1 MMTLALLPIALV
13 LGWLG
18 TLLLSRDLAHLELKD
33 FVIAAG
39 GALCMGLVGVPQMG
53 IAVLGD
59 HGLRLAAMLPM
70 VLAAVLTLVAA
81 NLLRGRGFRCG
92 MRRTAVRLTAPTIP

>member
-1 MMTLALLPIALV
+1 MITLVLLPIALV

-18 TLLLSRDLAHLELKD
+18 TLFLSRDLARVELKD
-33 FVIAAG
+33 FVIAAA
-39 GALCMGLVGVPQMG
+39 GASCMGLVGMPQMG

-70 VLAAVLTLVAA
+70 VLAAILTLLIA
-81 NLLRGRGFRCG
+81 NLVRGRGIWCG
-92 MRRTAVRLTAPTIP
+92 SVRAHSEK